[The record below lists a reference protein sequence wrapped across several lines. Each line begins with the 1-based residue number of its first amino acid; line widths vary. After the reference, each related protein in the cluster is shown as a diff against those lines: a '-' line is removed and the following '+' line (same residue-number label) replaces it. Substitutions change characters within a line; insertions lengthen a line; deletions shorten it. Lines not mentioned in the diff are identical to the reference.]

1 MSHSNPPRPSRA
13 DAVESDFP
21 SLPPADDPPSDFGRP
36 APPTLD
42 SRIEREIERSERA
55 SAALMATRAMARA
68 AFTDSQLAAEESAHA
83 DDADHDFDAGG
94 WTRTEYVAFDPTP
107 QPEPPRN
114 LVGGSFN
121 PGIASQHGRQYPSA
135 SITSS
140 PIRTRSGAQARFAQE
155 SRQAPRSDRGAG
167 PVPRPE
173 PESVPPG
180 AQYDKPAVIPVLA
193 PVTPPRTPVVPPV
206 PVRARASEPAKFAL
220 AAALGAAVVLAG
232 GALAWKTGLLA
243 RDNPSNAALVTPAV
257 ATQAEAARVRSEAQ
271 DIPVAPA
278 AGVPAPR
285 SDADVDAALAAA
297 ARAAAVPTASVR
309 AASPRTA
316 PPVPATAP
324 HAASVARE
332 SVSEAIARA
341 QARADR
347 FLAPDAAPAAA
358 SQAKPGE

>member
-68 AFTDSQLAAEESAHA
+68 AFTDSQLAAEEAAHA
-83 DDADHDFDAGG
+83 DDPDHDFDAGG

-121 PGIASQHGRQYPSA
+121 PGIASQHGRQYPGA
-135 SITSS
+135 SITTS
-140 PIRTRSGAQARFAQE
+140 PIKTRSGAQARFAHE
-155 SRQAPRSDRGAG
+155 SRQAPRSDRAAGA
-167 PVPRPE
+167 VARPE
-173 PESVPPG
+173 PELPPSG
-180 AQYDKPAVIPVLA
+180 AHYDKPAVIPMLA
-193 PVTPPRTPVVPPV
+193 PATAPPAAARPPA
-206 PVRARASEPAKFAL
+206 PARGRASEPARFVL
-220 AAALGAAVVLAG
+220 AAALGAAVVLAV
-232 GALAWKTGLLA
+232 GALAWKSGLMA
-243 RDNPSNAALVTPAV
+243 RGNPDNAAPATPAV
-257 ATQAEAARVRSEAQ
+257 APPAEAARIRSEVQ
-271 DIPVAPA
+271 DIPA
-278 AGVPAPR
+278 APAPR
-285 SDADVDAALAAA
+285 SDAEVDAALAAA

-309 AASPRTA
+309 AASPRLMA
-316 PPVPATAP
+316 PAAPAS
-324 HAASVARE
+324 HAAPVAKE

-347 FLAPDAAPAAA
+347 FLAPEAAAA
-358 SQAKPGE
+358 SEPKPGE